1 MGDMTILT
9 RRNFGLGATSAILG
23 GPFIHLTPAASQDAS
38 LKDFPSQDIQFIC
51 GFAAGSGAD
60 TYVRFFAEKMRIIA
74 KRNVV
79 VQNRVGALGNIAT
92 EFAARS
98 KPDGH
103 TVYITGGSALAANQH
118 VMKAPTVDVGNELQ
132 VIGTINKQPNMIMVA
147 TDAPWKSLGELVT
160 AMKAKGDK
168 ASYSLAN
175 PSARVVGAMF
185 KEKAGLQAVE
195 VQYKTAAQYLNDLTS
210 GNIDYAIADNV
221 LAVSQVRAGR
231 MRILAVSTQERL
243 QAAPDYPTLM
253 EAGYPVSLTS
263 WWAGFVPMATPK
275 PIVNQLGRWLSEI
288 VGSPEGKKFLNDF
301 ASDPWISSPDQA
313 QAAFR
318 SEIAAWG
325 EYVKIAKIEQ
335 QG

>member
-1 MGDMTILT
+1 MYIS
-9 RRNFGLGATSAILG
+9 RRKFGVLASSGLLATPSLIAGARAQT
-23 GPFIHLTPAASQDAS
+23 
-38 LKDFPSQDIQFIC
+38 FPSQDIQFIC

-60 TYVRFFAEKMRIIA
+60 TYVRFFAEKMRERA

-92 EFAARS
+92 EYVARS

-118 VMKAPTVDVGNELQ
+118 VLKSPTVDVGNELQ

-147 TDAPWKSLGELVT
+147 AESPFKSVAELVA
-160 AMKAKGDK
+160 AMKAKGEK
-168 ASYSLAN
+168 ASYALAN
-175 PSARVVGAMF
+175 PSARVVGAVF
-185 KEKAGLQAVE
+185 KEKAGLKAVE

-221 LAVSQVRAGR
+221 LAVSQARSGR
-231 MRILAVSTQERL
+231 MRILAVSTAERL
-243 QAAPDYPTLM
+243 QAAPDYPTLI
-253 EAGYPVSLTS
+253 ESGFNVSLTS
-263 WWAGFVPMATPK
+263 WWGGFVPMATPA
-275 PIVNQLGRWLSEI
+275 PIVNQLGAWLSEI

-301 ASDPWISSPDQA
+301 ASDPWVSSPEAA
-313 QAAFR
+313 QVYFR
-318 SEIAAWG
+318 KEIDAWG
-325 EYVKIAKIEQ
+325 EYVKIANIEK

>member
-1 MGDMTILT
+1 MSEVT
-9 RRNFGLGATSAILG
+9 RREFGLRAASSLIVA
-23 GPFIHLTPAASQDAS
+23 PAFIASPAAAQS
-38 LKDFPSQDIQFIC
+38 FPSQDIQFIC

-60 TYVRFFAEKMRIIA
+60 TYVRFFAEKMRVLS

-92 EFAARS
+92 EFVAKS

-103 TVYITGGSALAANQH
+103 IVYITGGSALAANQH
-118 VMKAPTVDVGNELQ
+118 VLKNPTVDVGNELQ

-147 TDAPWKSLGELVT
+147 SEAPWKSVGELVK
-160 AMKAKGDK
+160 AMKDKGEK
-168 ASYSLAN
+168 ASYALAN

-185 KEKAGLQAVE
+185 KERAGLQAVE

-221 LAVSQVRAGR
+221 LAVSQARSGR
-231 MRILAVSTQERL
+231 MRILAVSTSERL
-243 QAAPDYPTLM
+243 QAAPDYPTLI
-253 EAGYPVSLTS
+253 ELGFNVTLTS
-263 WWAGFVPMATPK
+263 WWGGFVPVATPA
-275 PIVNQLGRWLSEI
+275 PIVKQLGDWLSEI
-288 VGSPEGKKFLNDF
+288 VTSPEGKKFLNDF
-301 ASDPWISSPDQA
+301 ASDPWVTTPTEA
-313 QAAFR
+313 QEHFR
-318 SEIAAWG
+318 KEIAAWG